1 VWSADVSIRRPVLA
15 VMVVG
20 GLIALGA
27 VSLPRLGVDLFPR
40 VEFPFVAVTTVLEG
54 ATPETIETEV
64 TDVLEEHLNTISG
77 IHVMRSVS
85 SEGVSQVFLQFELA
99 EDVETKAQDVRDK
112 VALARRDLP
121 LDAEPPLIEKVD
133 PDADPILSVMV
144 AGEVPL
150 REVTAYADDVVK
162 ERIERVPGVG
172 AATRVGGS
180 EREVRI
186 WVDAERLRSYGLAVD
201 DLIRGVRSEHAD
213 VPGGRL
219 EAEGRS
225 SELAV
230 KTLGEVESVAEFGEI
245 AVAYRDG
252 APTRVRDV
260 ARVEDGIEDER
271 TWAELDGVP
280 GVALEVRRQSGRNSV
295 EVARAVKAT
304 VEALRAEAPAGL
316 RLVVARDVTRF
327 VESSARDVAID
338 IAIGSLLAALL
349 TFGFLRSARSTL
361 IVSFAI
367 PASVIA
373 TFFGFYL
380 MGFTL
385 NILTLMALS
394 VAIGIL
400 IDDAIVVLESAQR
413 EVDAGLPAPEAA
425 SVGTGRVGIA
435 VVAGTVSVLAVFLP
449 IAFLSGLIGRFFFEY
464 GLAISFSVMASLV
477 VAVTL
482 TPMLC
487 ARLLRREPARGPV
500 VGALERLYDRLER
513 AYVGTLEASLR
524 RRGLVV
530 AVALA
535 SIGVAALF
543 ARAIP
548 LEFGGAVDRS
558 EFEAYAELPQGAGIE
573 QTKRVGRRL
582 VEVLRATPHVASVFL
597 TIGGGAVQAVNQA
610 RLYVALEPKARRD
623 TSQFAIMRQAREAML
638 AAAPEARTLG
648 ASDVPWFSGGG
659 LTGYNLEHALQGPD
673 LGVLA
678 RAAEAVVSGMRQSPL
693 FADARSSWEPGK
705 PELQIAVDR
714 RRAADLGVP
723 VRALASTVRALVG
736 GVDVASYEEAGERYD
751 VRVRLEEAQRDDV
764 AELGR
769 IQVPSAGGGLVD
781 LANLA
786 SFRVETGPARIERRN
801 RTRMV
806 ALAANTS
813 EGVALGDAADAVDAL
828 VARAGLPPGYVSVHQ
843 GQAERMQ
850 DSARAI
856 RFAFVFALVALYMIL
871 ASQFNSYL
879 QPAVIMLSAPLSF
892 VGAFVALGATGL
904 PMSIFAQIGFVALM
918 GIVMKNGI
926 LLVEYANVRLEA
938 GDAPAEAMRAAGRV
952 RLRPVLM
959 TALATVMGM
968 VPVVLSRGDG
978 AEWRSPMAL
987 LLIGGILSSTFLT
1000 LLVVPVFYVLA
1011 ETLRGAPARAWASLA
1026 AALRRRRAA

>member
-1 VWSADVSIRRPVLA
+1 VWIADTSIRRPVLA
-15 VMVVG
+15 VMIVG
-20 GLIALGA
+20 GLIALGG
-27 VSLPRLGVDLFPR
+27 VSLGRLGVDLFPK
-40 VEFPFVAVTTVLEG
+40 VEFPYVAVTTVLEG
-54 ATPETIETEV
+54 ATPETVETEV
-64 TDVLEEHLNTISG
+64 SDVLEEHLNTISG
-77 IHVMRSVS
+77 IHEMRSLS
-85 SEGVSQVFLQFELA
+85 SEGVSQVFLQFELE

-121 LDAEPPLIEKVD
+121 LEAEPPIIEKLD

-144 AGEVPL
+144 AGDLPL
-150 REVTAYADDVVK
+150 RELTAFADDVVK
-162 ERIERVPGVG
+162 ERIERIPGVG

-180 EREVRI
+180 EREVRL
-186 WVDAERLRSYGLAVD
+186 WVDGERLRSYGLTVED
-201 DLIRGVRSEHAD
+201 VIRAVRSEHAD
-213 VPGGRL
+213 IPGGRL
-219 EAEGRS
+219 EAAGRR

-252 APTRVRDV
+252 APTRVGDV
-260 ARVEDGIEDER
+260 ARVEDGVEDER

-304 VEALRAEAPAGL
+304 VEELRHEAPPGV

-327 VESSARDVAID
+327 IESSARDVAID
-338 IAIGSLLAALL
+338 IAIGSVLAALL
-349 TFGFLRSARSTL
+349 TFGFLRSVRSTL

-373 TFFGFYL
+373 TFFCFYL

-425 SVGTGRVGIA
+425 SVGTERVGIA

-449 IAFLSGLIGRFFFEY
+449 IAFLRGMIGRFFFEY
-464 GLAISFSVMASLV
+464 GLAISFAVMVSLV

-487 ARLLRREPARGPV
+487 ARMLRREHAQGPV

-513 AYVGTLEASLR
+513 AYVRALDASLR
-524 RRGLVV
+524 RPGRVI
-530 AVALA
+530 AAAAA
-535 SIGVAALF
+535 SIAVGALF
-543 ARAIP
+543 AGGIP

-558 EFEAYAELPQGAGIE
+558 EFEAFAELPQGAGIE
-573 QTKRVGRRL
+573 QTKQVGRRL
-582 VEVLRATPHVASVFL
+582 VEALRATPHVASVFL
-597 TIGGGAVQAVNQA
+597 TIGGGAVQAVNEA
-610 RLYVALEPKARRD
+610 RLYVALEPKSKRR
-623 TSQFAIMRQAREAML
+623 TSQFAVMRQAREAMI
-638 AAAPEARTLG
+638 AAAPEARLLG
-648 ASDVPWFSGGG
+648 ASEVPWFSGGG
-659 LTGYNLEHALQGPD
+659 FTAYNLEHALQGPD
-673 LGVLA
+673 LDVLA
-678 RAAEAVVSGMRQSPL
+678 RVADAALAGMRQSPL
-693 FADARSSWEPGK
+693 FADVRSSWEPGK

-714 RRAADLGVP
+714 KRAADLGVP

-751 VRVRLEEAQRDDV
+751 VRVRLEETQRDDV
-764 AELGR
+764 AEIGR
-769 IQVPSAGGGLVD
+769 IQVPSAGGSLVD

-786 SFRVETGPARIERRN
+786 TFRVETGPARIERRN

-806 ALAANTS
+806 LLSANTT
-813 EGVALGDAADAVDAL
+813 EGVALGDAANAVDAL
-828 VARAGLPPGYVSVHQ
+828 VAQVGLPPGYVSRHQ

-856 RFAFVFALVALYMIL
+856 QFAFVFALVALYMIL

-892 VGAFVALGATGL
+892 VGAFVALGSSGL
-904 PMSIFAQIGFVALM
+904 PMSIFAQIGFIALM

-926 LLVEYANVRLEA
+926 LLVEYANARLEA
-938 GDAPAEAMRAAGRV
+938 GDAPAEAMRAAGPV

-978 AEWRSPMAL
+978 AEWRGPMAV

-1011 ETLRGAPARAWASLA
+1011 EQARRAPGRAVAGLVA
-1026 AALRRRRAA
+1026 AMRRRTAT